1 MHPKG
6 ILRDAAIAFFLTVP
20 TFAAIH
26 ERSTATNW
34 KRVATPADDTPITL
48 KIGLREQNLDK
59 LEALIYA
66 VSTPGSSEYG
76 KYMEGD
82 QIEDLLRP
90 SQLSE
95 AAVTSWLEEAGIED
109 FSSDGRW
116 VIFTT
121 NVTIANGL
129 LDTEFNYFEVNGVK
143 KLRTN
148 GYSVPDELGRFVDL
162 IVPTTYFGVP
172 SQMAPIIPRQDGLR
186 TAPYANL
193 SCTELV
199 TPQCLHQMYNI
210 PSNYTPS
217 TGSESKLA
225 FTNYL
230 KQSVRANDLYM
241 FEDAYGIPRQG
252 FSVEFVNNGTQ
263 SQDIDYIEDTSTEAN
278 LDIQMLVGVAPGLEV
293 TTYNV
298 GGSAY
303 VDSVYTYSYGANM
316 TAI

>member
-1 MHPKG
+1 MYSKG
-6 ILRDAAIAFFLTVP
+6 ILRDGGIAFLLAVP
-20 TFAAIH
+20 TFAGIH

-48 KIGLREQNLDK
+48 KVGLREQNLDR

-66 VSTPGSSEYG
+66 VSTPGSAEYG
-76 KYMEGD
+76 KYMEGNE
-82 QIEDLLRP
+82 IEELLHP

-95 AAVTSWLEEAGIED
+95 AAVTSWLEEAGIEE
-109 FSSDGRW
+109 FSSDGHW
-116 VIFTT
+116 IIFTT
-121 NVTIANGL
+121 NVTTANEL

-162 IVPTTYFGVP
+162 IVPTTYFGQP
-172 SQMAPIIPRQDGLR
+172 AQMAPILPRQMGSGA
-186 TAPYANL
+186 APYPNA

-199 TPQCLHQMYNI
+199 TPQCLHRMYNI
-210 PSNYTPS
+210 PSNYTPR
-217 TGSESKLA
+217 TGSESKVA

-230 KQSVRANDLYM
+230 EQSVRANDLYM
-241 FEDAYGIPRQG
+241 FEDAYGIPRLG

-263 SQDIDYIEDTSTEAN
+263 NQEINVLEDTSTEAN

-303 VDSVYTYSYGANM
+303 VDPIKTLFLKC
-316 TAI
+316 

>member
-1 MHPKG
+1 MG
-6 ILRDAAIAFFLTVP
+6 ILRDAGIAFLLAIP

-48 KIGLREQNLDK
+48 KIGLREQNLDQ

-76 KYMEGD
+76 KYMEGN
-82 QIEDLLRP
+82 QIEDLLHP

-95 AAVTSWLEEAGIED
+95 AAVTSWLEEAGIEG
-109 FSSDGRW
+109 FSSDGHW

-121 NVTIANGL
+121 NVTTANEL
-129 LDTEFNYFEVNGVK
+129 LDTDSNYFEVNGVQ

-148 GYSVPDELGRFVDL
+148 GYSVPNELGRFVDL
-162 IVPTTYFGVP
+162 IVPTTYFGQP
-172 SQMAPIIPRQDGLR
+172 SQMAPIIPRQIETR
-186 TAPYANL
+186 AAPYANV
-193 SCTELV
+193 SCTEFV
-199 TPQCLHQMYNI
+199 TPQCLYQMYNI

-217 TGSESKLA
+217 SGSQSKVA
-225 FTNYL
+225 FTNYFN
-230 KQSVRANDLYM
+230 QSARANDLYM

-263 SQDIDYIEDTSTEAN
+263 SQEMNIFEDTSGEAN

-293 TTYNV
+293 ISYNV

-303 VDSVYTYSYGANM
+303 VEDVPIFFG
-316 TAI
+316 